1 MLFGRVLLNPNTRKN
16 MTDLKET
23 SLWDFFFFTFVEGP
37 RIGKPVKK
45 NSVGVEALKQLEVP
59 KI

>member
-1 MLFGRVLLNPNTRKN
+1 MLFSRN

-23 SLWDFFFFTFVEGP
+23 SLVGFFFFTFVEGP

>member
-1 MLFGRVLLNPNTRKN
+1 

-23 SLWDFFFFTFVEGP
+23 SLVGLFFVEGP
-37 RIGKPVKK
+37 RIGKQVKK
-45 NSVGVEALKQLEVP
+45 NIVGVEALKQLEVP

>member
-1 MLFGRVLLNPNTRKN
+1 MLFSRN

-23 SLWDFFFFTFVEGP
+23 SLVGFFFFTFVEGP
-37 RIGKPVKK
+37 RIGKQVKK

>member
-1 MLFGRVLLNPNTRKN
+1 MLFSKVLLNSNTRKN

>member
-1 MLFGRVLLNPNTRKN
+1 

-23 SLWDFFFFTFVEGP
+23 SLVGFFTFVEGP
-37 RIGKPVKK
+37 RIGKQVKK

>member
-1 MLFGRVLLNPNTRKN
+1 

-23 SLWDFFFFTFVEGP
+23 SLVGFFFFFTFVEGP
-37 RIGKPVKK
+37 RIGKQVKK

>member
-1 MLFGRVLLNPNTRKN
+1 

-23 SLWDFFFFTFVEGP
+23 SLVGFFFTFVEGP
-37 RIGKPVKK
+37 RIGKQVKK
-45 NSVGVEALKQLEVP
+45 NIVGVEALKQLEVP

>member
-1 MLFGRVLLNPNTRKN
+1 MG
-16 MTDLKET
+16 
-23 SLWDFFFFTFVEGP
+23 FFFFTFVEGP